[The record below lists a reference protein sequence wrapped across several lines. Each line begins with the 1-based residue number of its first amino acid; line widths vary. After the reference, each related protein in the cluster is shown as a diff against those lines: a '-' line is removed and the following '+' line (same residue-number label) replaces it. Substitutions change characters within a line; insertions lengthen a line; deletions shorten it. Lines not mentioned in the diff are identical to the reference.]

1 MRQNISGGS
10 PYEPI
15 IGFSRAV
22 RVGHTVF
29 LAGTGPVGAD
39 NEDVAG
45 QTRRI
50 FAIAEKALGEAGATL
65 ADVVRTRMYLTH
77 VEDWE
82 AVGRV
87 HGEFFGIVRPAAT
100 MVVVAALLNPAWRIE
115 IEFDAVIDASVP
127 SPLVPKKGFR
137 LMPKLSIRDI
147 ELANKRVF
155 IRVDFNVPLT
165 EDGSTI
171 TDDTRIV
178 ATLPT
183 IEYALKHRAK
193 VILASHLGRPKGKPN
208 PKYSLRPV
216 VDRLRELL
224 DKQVGESVNVAFS
237 PDCIGEV
244 ASEMARQLE
253 SGQVLLL
260 ENLRYHAEEEA
271 NDPAFSKALASLAE
285 IYVNDAFGSAH
296 RAHASTE
303 GITHFL
309 KPAVAGLL
317 MEKEITYLGKA
328 LESPEKP
335 FVAIIGG
342 SKISGKIDVIDNL
355 LDKVDT
361 LVIVGGMAYTFQRA
375 LGVTTGKSLVEE
387 DKIDMAKAAIE
398 KAKAKGVNLLLPV
411 DNILADS
418 FTPDAKTQV
427 WDTSVDFPADWQG
440 LDIGPKS
447 IAAIEDVVLTAR
459 TIVWNGPAGVFEFP
473 RFAVGTNAI
482 AQAVAANKA
491 AISIIGGGDSVSAI
505 NKTGLA
511 DQITHISTGGGA
523 SLEFLEGKKLPGV
536 EALTNK

>member
-1 MRQNISGGS
+1 
-10 PYEPI
+10 
-15 IGFSRAV
+15 
-22 RVGHTVF
+22 
-29 LAGTGPVGAD
+29 
-39 NEDVAG
+39 
-45 QTRRI
+45 
-50 FAIAEKALGEAGATL
+50 
-65 ADVVRTRMYLTH
+65 
-77 VEDWE
+77 
-82 AVGRV
+82 
-87 HGEFFGIVRPAAT
+87 
-100 MVVVAALLNPAWRIE
+100 
-115 IEFDAVIDASVP
+115 
-127 SPLVPKKGFR
+127 
-137 LMPKLSIRDI
+137 MPKLSIKDI
-147 ELANKRVF
+147 DLTNKRVF
-155 IRVDFNVPLT
+155 VRVDFNVPLT

-183 IEYALKHRAK
+183 IEYALRHRAK

-216 VDRLRELL
+216 AIRLRELL
-224 DKQVGESVNVAFS
+224 DRKFHEGINVAFA
-237 PDCIGEV
+237 PDCVGEV
-244 ASEMARQLE
+244 ATELAHQLE

-309 KPAVAGLL
+309 EPAVAGLL
-317 MEKEITYLGKA
+317 MEKEITYLSKA
-328 LESPEKP
+328 LDNPEKP

-342 SKISGKIDVIDNL
+342 AKISGKIDVISNL

-361 LVIVGGMAYTFQRA
+361 LVIVGGMAYTFYRA
-375 LGVTTGKSLVEE
+375 KGVTTGKSLVEE
-387 DKIDMAKAAIE
+387 DKIDLAKATLD
-398 KAKAKGVNLLLPV
+398 KARSKGVEFLLPV
-411 DNILADS
+411 DNILADK
-418 FTPDAKTQV
+418 FADDARTQV
-427 WDTSVDFPADWQG
+427 WDTSVDFPAEWQG

-447 IAAIEDVVLTAR
+447 IGAIEDVILTAK

-473 RFAVGTNAI
+473 HFAVGTNAI
-482 AQAVAANKA
+482 AEAVAANRT

-505 NKTGLA
+505 NQAGVA

-536 EALTNK
+536 EALTDK

>member
-1 MRQNISGGS
+1 M
-10 PYEPI
+10 
-15 IGFSRAV
+15 A
-22 RVGHTVF
+22 
-29 LAGTGPVGAD
+29 
-39 NEDVAG
+39 
-45 QTRRI
+45 
-50 FAIAEKALGEAGATL
+50 
-65 ADVVRTRMYLTH
+65 
-77 VEDWE
+77 
-82 AVGRV
+82 
-87 HGEFFGIVRPAAT
+87 
-100 MVVVAALLNPAWRIE
+100 
-115 IEFDAVIDASVP
+115 
-127 SPLVPKKGFR
+127 
-137 LMPKLSIRDI
+137 KLSIRDL
-147 ELANKRVF
+147 ELANKRIF

-183 IEYALKHRAK
+183 IVYALRHRAK

-224 DKQVGESVNVAFS
+224 DKELGSSVNVAFA
-237 PDCIGEV
+237 PDCVGEI
-244 ASEMARQLE
+244 AEEMARQLE

-260 ENLRYHAEEEA
+260 ENLRFHAEEEA
-271 NDPAFSKALASLAE
+271 NDPEFSKKLAKLAE

-303 GITHFL
+303 GITHHL
-309 KPAVAGLL
+309 KPAAAGLL

-342 SKISGKIDVIDNL
+342 SKISGKIDVISNL

-361 LVIVGGMAYTFQRA
+361 LIIVGGMAYTFQRA
-375 LGVTTGKSLVEE
+375 LGVKTGKSLVEE
-387 DKIDMAKAAIE
+387 DRIEMAKQTLE
-398 KAKAKGVNLLLPV
+398 KAKSKGVKLLLPG
-411 DNILADS
+411 DNVLADK
-418 FTPDAKTQV
+418 FAADAQTQP
-427 WDTSVDFPADWQG
+427 WDTAKDFPEDWQG
-440 LDIGPKS
+440 LDIGPQTVK
-447 IAAIEDVVLTAR
+447 AIEDVVATAK

-482 AQAVAANKA
+482 AKAVAANKTA
-491 AISIIGGGDSVSAI
+491 TSIIGGGDSVSAI
-505 NKTGLA
+505 NQAGVA

-536 EALTNK
+536 EALTEK

>member
-1 MRQNISGGS
+1 MS
-10 PYEPI
+10 
-15 IGFSRAV
+15 
-22 RVGHTVF
+22 
-29 LAGTGPVGAD
+29 
-39 NEDVAG
+39 
-45 QTRRI
+45 
-50 FAIAEKALGEAGATL
+50 
-65 ADVVRTRMYLTH
+65 
-77 VEDWE
+77 
-82 AVGRV
+82 
-87 HGEFFGIVRPAAT
+87 
-100 MVVVAALLNPAWRIE
+100 
-115 IEFDAVIDASVP
+115 
-127 SPLVPKKGFR
+127 
-137 LMPKLSIRDI
+137 KLSIRDI
-147 ELANKRVF
+147 ALANKRVF

-183 IEYALKHRAK
+183 IQYALQHKAK

-216 VDRLRELL
+216 VDRLRALL
-224 DKQVGESVNVAFS
+224 DKELGESINVAFS
-237 PDCIGEV
+237 PDCVGEI
-244 ASEMARQLE
+244 ATELARQLE
-253 SGQVLLL
+253 SRQVLLL

-271 NDPAFSKALASLAE
+271 NDPGFSKALALLADV
-285 IYVNDAFGSAH
+285 YVNDAFGSAH

-303 GITHFL
+303 GITHYL

-342 SKISGKIDVIDNL
+342 SKISGKIDVIQNL

-375 LGVTTGKSLVEE
+375 LGVATGKSLVEE
-387 DKIDMAKAAIE
+387 DKIDMAKAALE

-411 DNILADS
+411 DNILADK
-418 FTPDAKTQV
+418 FAADAATQP

-447 IAAIEDVVLTAR
+447 IAAIEEVISTAR

-482 AQAVAANKA
+482 AKAVAANKA

-505 NKTGLA
+505 NQAGVA

-536 EALTNK
+536 EALTDK

>member
-1 MRQNISGGS
+1 
-10 PYEPI
+10 
-15 IGFSRAV
+15 
-22 RVGHTVF
+22 
-29 LAGTGPVGAD
+29 
-39 NEDVAG
+39 
-45 QTRRI
+45 
-50 FAIAEKALGEAGATL
+50 
-65 ADVVRTRMYLTH
+65 
-77 VEDWE
+77 
-82 AVGRV
+82 
-87 HGEFFGIVRPAAT
+87 
-100 MVVVAALLNPAWRIE
+100 
-115 IEFDAVIDASVP
+115 
-127 SPLVPKKGFR
+127 
-137 LMPKLSIRDI
+137 MPKLSIRDI

-165 EDGSTI
+165 EDGKEI

-183 IEYALKHRAK
+183 IEYALRRKAK
-193 VILASHLGRPKGKPN
+193 VILASHLGRPKGKPD

-224 DKQVGESVNVAFS
+224 DKKEDDYNINVAFS
-237 PDCIGEV
+237 PDCVGEI
-244 ASEMARQLE
+244 ASEMSRQLE

-260 ENLRYHAEEEA
+260 ENLRFHAEEEA
-271 NDPAFSKALASLAE
+271 NDPRFSKSLALLADV
-285 IYVNDAFGSAH
+285 YVNDAFGSAH

-328 LESPEKP
+328 LEAPEKP

-387 DKIDMAKAAIE
+387 DKIDMAKAAHD

-411 DNILADS
+411 DNILADTFS
-418 FTPDAKTQV
+418 PDAKTQP
-427 WDTSVDFPADWQG
+427 WDTSKNFPEDWQG

-447 IAAIEDVVLTAR
+447 VAAIEKIVSTAK

-473 RFAVGTNAI
+473 KFAVGTNAI
-482 AQAVAANKA
+482 AHAVAANKG

-505 NKTGLA
+505 NQAGVA

-536 EALTNK
+536 EALTDK

>member
-1 MRQNISGGS
+1 
-10 PYEPI
+10 
-15 IGFSRAV
+15 
-22 RVGHTVF
+22 
-29 LAGTGPVGAD
+29 
-39 NEDVAG
+39 
-45 QTRRI
+45 
-50 FAIAEKALGEAGATL
+50 
-65 ADVVRTRMYLTH
+65 
-77 VEDWE
+77 
-82 AVGRV
+82 
-87 HGEFFGIVRPAAT
+87 
-100 MVVVAALLNPAWRIE
+100 
-115 IEFDAVIDASVP
+115 
-127 SPLVPKKGFR
+127 
-137 LMPKLSIRDI
+137 MPKLSIRDI
-147 ELANKRVF
+147 DLANKRLF

-183 IEYALKHRAK
+183 IVYAIRRKAK

-216 VDRLRELL
+216 ALRLRELL
-224 DKQVGESVNVAFS
+224 DKELGESVNVAFS

-260 ENLRYHAEEEA
+260 ENLRFHPEEEA
-271 NDPAFSKALASLAE
+271 NDPGFSRSLASLAE
-285 IYVNDAFGSAH
+285 VYVNDAFGSAH

-387 DKIDMAKAAIE
+387 DKIDMAKAALD
-398 KAKAKGVNLLLPV
+398 KAKAKGVRLLLPV
-411 DNILADS
+411 DNILADK
-418 FTPDAKTQV
+418 FAADANTQE
-427 WDTSVDFPADWQG
+427 WDCSVNFPPDWQG

-447 IAAIEDVVLTAR
+447 IAAIEEVVSTAR

-482 AQAVAANKA
+482 ANAVAANRA

-505 NKTGLA
+505 NQAGVA

-536 EALTNK
+536 EALTDK

>member
-1 MRQNISGGS
+1 M
-10 PYEPI
+10 
-15 IGFSRAV
+15 A
-22 RVGHTVF
+22 
-29 LAGTGPVGAD
+29 
-39 NEDVAG
+39 
-45 QTRRI
+45 
-50 FAIAEKALGEAGATL
+50 
-65 ADVVRTRMYLTH
+65 
-77 VEDWE
+77 
-82 AVGRV
+82 
-87 HGEFFGIVRPAAT
+87 
-100 MVVVAALLNPAWRIE
+100 
-115 IEFDAVIDASVP
+115 
-127 SPLVPKKGFR
+127 
-137 LMPKLSIRDI
+137 KLSIRDI

-183 IEYALKHRAK
+183 IEYALRHRAK

-216 VDRLRELL
+216 AIRLRELL
-224 DKQVGESVNVAFS
+224 DKKFSESVNVAFA
-237 PDCIGEV
+237 PDCVGEI
-244 ASEMARQLE
+244 ATELAHQLE
-253 SGQVLLL
+253 SSQVLLL

-271 NDPAFSKALASLAE
+271 NDPEFSKALASLADV
-285 IYVNDAFGSAH
+285 YVNDAFGSAH

-342 SKISGKIDVIDNL
+342 SKISGKIDVIQNL

-361 LVIVGGMAYTFQRA
+361 LVIVGGIAYTFYRA
-375 LGVTTGKSLVEE
+375 KGVTTGKSLVEE
-387 DKIDMAKAAIE
+387 DKIDLAKLTIE
-398 KAKAKGVNLLLPV
+398 KAAAKRVSLLLPV
-411 DNILADS
+411 DNVLADK
-418 FTPDAKTQV
+418 FADDAQTQI

-447 IAAIEDVVLTAR
+447 IGAIEDVISTAK

-473 RFAVGTNAI
+473 HFAVGTNAI
-482 AQAVAANKA
+482 AEAVAANRTA
-491 AISIIGGGDSVSAI
+491 TSIIGGGDSVSAI
-505 NKTGLA
+505 NQAGVA

-536 EALTNK
+536 EALTEKQ